1 MNRIVDATPRLWT
14 RPADRGHDH
23 LNCRRARAERRRRRV
38 DAVSELRVI
47 RAGLV
52 PYQDAWRMQRE
63 LHEARVTDAAPDTVL
78 LLQHPPVY
86 TAGKRTE
93 PGERPLD
100 GAPVI
105 EVDRGGKI
113 TWHGPGQLVGYP
125 IIKLPR
131 PLDVVAY
138 VRRMEQLLVDVCT
151 ELGLST
157 MRVPGRTGV
166 WLPADADR
174 PQRKIAAIGI
184 RVSRRVTLHG
194 FALNCDAD
202 LSWYDRIVPCG
213 INDAGV
219 TSISA
224 ELARNVSVADV
235 LPVIERHL
243 PTLLDPEVTQAR
255 PQRQLALR
263 S

>member
-1 MNRIVDATPRLWT
+1 MVNVRHGSDTDE
-14 RPADRGHDH
+14 RPCGHGRTIGW
-23 LNCRRARAERRRRRV
+23 RRSV
-38 DAVSELRVI
+38 DAVSELHVI

-52 PYQDAWRMQRE
+52 PYEDAWRMQRE
-63 LHEARVTDAAPDTVL
+63 LHEARVADAAPDTVL

-100 GAPVI
+100 GTPVI

-125 IIKLPR
+125 IVKLPR

-138 VRRMEQLLVDVCT
+138 VRRMEQLLIDACAQF
-151 ELGLST
+151 GLST
-157 MRVPGRTGV
+157 TRVPGRTGA
-166 WLPADADR
+166 WLHADADR
-174 PQRKIAAIGI
+174 PQRKVAAIGI

-202 LSWYDRIVPCG
+202 LSWFDQIVPCG

-224 ELARNVSVADV
+224 ELERNVSVADV
-235 LPVIERHL
+235 LPVIERRL
-243 PTLLDPEVTQAR
+243 PTLLETELTTAR
-255 PQRQLALR
+255 SSRQLALR

>member
-1 MNRIVDATPRLWT
+1 MNGPVDTP
-14 RPADRGHDH
+14 G
-23 LNCRRARAERRRRRV
+23 RRRSV
-38 DAVSELRVI
+38 DAVSELHVI

-63 LHEARVTDAAPDTVL
+63 MHEARVADTAPDTVL

-93 PGERPLD
+93 PWERPLD

-125 IIKLPR
+125 IVKLPR

-138 VRRMEQLLVDVCT
+138 VRRMEHLLIDVCA
-151 ELGLST
+151 EFGLST
-157 MRVPGRTGV
+157 MRVPGLTGV
-166 WLPADADR
+166 WLHADADR
-174 PQRKIAAIGI
+174 PQRKVAAIGI

-202 LSWYDRIVPCG
+202 LSWFDRIVPCG

-224 ELARNVSVADV
+224 ELARTVSVADV

-243 PTLLDPEVTQAR
+243 PTLLDTELTTAR
-255 PQRQLALR
+255 SSRQLALR

>member
-1 MNRIVDATPRLWT
+1 MNGPVDTP
-14 RPADRGHDH
+14 G
-23 LNCRRARAERRRRRV
+23 RRRSV
-38 DAVSELRVI
+38 DAVSELHVI

-63 LHEARVTDAAPDTVL
+63 LHEARVADAAPDTVL

-93 PGERPLD
+93 PWDRPVD

-125 IIKLPR
+125 IVKLPR

-138 VRRMEQLLVDVCT
+138 VRRMEQLLIDACA

-157 MRVPGRTGV
+157 MRVPGRTGA
-166 WLPADADR
+166 WLHADADR
-174 PQRKIAAIGI
+174 RQRKVAAIGI

-202 LSWYDRIVPCG
+202 LSWFDQIVPCG

-219 TSISA
+219 TSITA
-224 ELARNVSVADV
+224 ELERNVSVADV
-235 LPVIERHL
+235 LPVLERHL
-243 PTLLDPEVTQAR
+243 PTLLDTEVTTVR
-255 PQRQLALR
+255 SSRQLALR

>member
-1 MNRIVDATPRLWT
+1 MNGPVDTP
-14 RPADRGHDH
+14 G
-23 LNCRRARAERRRRRV
+23 RRRSV
-38 DAVSELRVI
+38 DAVSELHVI

-63 LHEARVTDAAPDTVL
+63 LHEARVADAAPDTVL

-100 GAPVI
+100 GTPVI

-157 MRVPGRTGV
+157 LRVPGRTGV

-202 LSWYDRIVPCG
+202 LSWFDRIVPCG

-224 ELARNVSVADV
+224 ELARSVSVADV

-243 PTLLDPEVTQAR
+243 PTLLDPEVTRAR
-255 PQRQLALR
+255 PERELALR

>member
-1 MNRIVDATPRLWT
+1 MNGPVDTA
-14 RPADRGHDH
+14 G
-23 LNCRRARAERRRRRV
+23 RRRSV
-38 DAVSELRVI
+38 DAVSELHVI
-47 RAGLV
+47 RAGLL

-63 LHEARVTDAAPDTVL
+63 LHEARVADTAPDTVL

-93 PGERPLD
+93 PWERPLD

-125 IIKLPR
+125 IVKLPR

-138 VRRMEQLLVDVCT
+138 VRRMEQLLSDVCA
-151 ELGLST
+151 EFGLST

-174 PQRKIAAIGI
+174 PQRKVAAIGI

-202 LSWYDRIVPCG
+202 LSWFDRIVPCG

-224 ELARNVSVADV
+224 ELERNVAVADV
-235 LPVIERHL
+235 LPVIERRL
-243 PTLLDPEVTQAR
+243 PTLLDTKLTTAR
-255 PQRQLALR
+255 SSRQLALR

>member
-1 MNRIVDATPRLWT
+1 MNGPVDTP
-14 RPADRGHDH
+14 G
-23 LNCRRARAERRRRRV
+23 RRRSV
-38 DAVSELRVI
+38 DAVSELHVI
-47 RAGLV
+47 RAGLL

-63 LHEARVTDAAPDTVL
+63 LHEARVADTAPDTVL

-93 PGERPLD
+93 PWERPLD

-125 IIKLPR
+125 IVKLPR

-138 VRRMEQLLVDVCT
+138 VRRMEQLLSDVCA
-151 ELGLST
+151 EFGLST

-174 PQRKIAAIGI
+174 PQRKVAAIGI

-202 LSWYDRIVPCG
+202 LSWFDRIVPCG

-224 ELARNVSVADV
+224 ELERNVAVADV
-235 LPVIERHL
+235 LPVIERRL
-243 PTLLDPEVTQAR
+243 PTLLDTELTTAR
-255 PQRQLALR
+255 SSRQLALR